1 MFITLS
7 GIGEYHAT
15 MVPALMICGSSVVLV
30 IHTGIVFVLVC
41 LSTIPSTGNKTASS
55 WDCSS
60 SIRPVVDVPSRLS
73 ECVAII
79 DIVHGSSVTSCLTS
93 KE

>member
-30 IHTGIVFVLVC
+30 IHTGIVFVPVC
-41 LSTIPSTGNKTASS
+41 RSTIQEIRQLPVGIAHLVSGQSS
-55 WDCSS
+55 MY
-60 SIRPVVDVPSRLS
+60 
-73 ECVAII
+73 AII